1 MGSWDCYCAICG
13 GPFGG
18 AQVSR
23 KPRTLRFRRRF
34 PQGPG
39 GPERNEH
46 EDQDGDEA
54 EKEENEDD
62 DDESLESY
70 DEEHNYDPDIISES
84 DTEWSEKLHILG
96 FNAEAPGVSK

>member
-23 KPRTLRFRRRF
+23 KPRTPRFRRRF
-34 PQGPG
+34 PKLDHAEGNRDEHQGD
-39 GPERNEH
+39 H
-46 EDQDGDEA
+46 EA
-54 EKEENEDD
+54 EEEETEDD
-62 DDESLESY
+62 DNESLESF
-70 DEEHNYDPDIISES
+70 DEEHNYDPEIISES
-84 DTEWSEKLHILG
+84 DTEWSNTLHILG